1 MAETLS
7 VIFTGSKS
15 TAGLINYLNRFP
27 NLQQALSELDYRRF
41 TLVLHHKEW
50 YCSIELWAASEVVCK
65 MPPLRRYLRLER
77 HQRVLLL
84 SVINMINQAMNQWL
98 QQDTDAR

>member
-1 MAETLS
+1 
-7 VIFTGSKS
+7 
-15 TAGLINYLNRFP
+15 
-27 NLQQALSELDYRRF
+27 
-41 TLVLHHKEW
+41 
-50 YCSIELWAASEVVCK
+50 ASEVVCK

-98 QQDTDAR
+98 QQDADAR

>member
-1 MAETLS
+1 DGITFQPS
-7 VIFTGSKS
+7 
-15 TAGLINYLNRFP
+15 GLINYLNCFP

-50 YCSIELWAASEVVCK
+50 YCGIELWAASEVVCK

>member
-1 MAETLS
+1 RYP

-15 TAGLINYLNRFP
+15 TAGLISYLNRFP

-50 YCSIELWAASEVVCK
+50 YCGIELWAASEVVCK

-98 QQDTDAR
+98 QQDADAR